1 MSIFHK
7 LNEVIHNDSHLLVIG
22 DHGTGKTSVA
32 HYIYSRSGV
41 DSGPFVTIDLDP
53 QTLNWNGDRGAYEQ
67 LFSDA
72 LEKAAGGLLLVKN
85 LQKTDINL
93 QSLLLKLL
101 STQKKD
107 NNFVQIIITT
117 GEKKEQLS
125 SILLPKLADLL
136 LKSYIELPTL
146 QGNKEVIL
154 FYARNFL

>member
-72 LEKAAGGLLLVKN
+72 LEKAAGGLLLIKN

-101 STQKKD
+101 STQKKR
-107 NNFVQIIITT
+107 Q
-117 GEKKEQLS
+117 
-125 SILLPKLADLL
+125 
-136 LKSYIELPTL
+136 
-146 QGNKEVIL
+146 
-154 FYARNFL
+154 